1 MIVHVSKIAK
11 RRRMKIASNNLTMF
25 SLFYLLTFCKRRARS
40 EQVSVNTYM
49 YACILHMRQNFLAIF
64 ANGSSNSRW
73 WRRKHLKKEANF
85 TEKWG
90 KTSNDTE
97 TWKNALPKDSSRAPI
112 SDGQGNVFQG
122 MVSEK
127 KRKKWGELWK
137 KCINFAHFKS
147 LFLYC

>member
-1 MIVHVSKIAK
+1 MYFGPNNCTRLGNSKKAQNENSFQQFNHVLPFLSSYLHFAK
-11 RRRMKIASNNLTMF
+11 EELV
-25 SLFYLLTFCKRRARS
+25 RS
-40 EQVSVNTYM
+40 EQVSVNTYVHVCM
-49 YACILHMRQNFLAIF
+49 YFTYASKLLAIF

-90 KTSNDTE
+90 ENFKWYWNM
-97 TWKNALPKDSSRAPI
+97 KNALPKDSSRAPI

-127 KRKKWGELWK
+127 KGKKLGWIMLK
-137 KCINFAHFKS
+137 I
-147 LFLYC
+147 